1 MAVQSIPLPPPT
13 SGGKAPRWTQ
23 PVSFYGQSVF
33 SKYYASAICVF
44 LLLVPF
50 LIMPAAAQGQAPVG
64 GDGCIPAGS
73 FDANVD
79 YFKNQTKVD
88 SAALFSVEYMK
99 SYKVLKTKASVTA
112 PTPSTYVLYQC
123 GAPVPDAAQFP
134 NNTVFMSIPVKSVG
148 TLATT
153 TLTYLEMLGK
163 RSAVKVVD
171 TEGLV
176 TSPCVQASLASGEI
190 KGVEDKDQALRGQQL
205 NSVDVVFATFSADP
219 LAANRTVLTYETA
232 DPGPLNRAEWLEFY
246 STFFNLEKDAQERT
260 AKINNNYNC
269 FKSAAAAAKSA
280 KPVVAWATYNAPSE
294 YNNNTA
300 SWSLSNAA
308 YKRGLT
314 EDAAATFFFPG
325 NTSLSMQSFPDSA
338 AFATALASV
347 DILIDESVVGTDFAT
362 VLQNYKLTEASDLKF
377 VKNKAIYR
385 QDGAI
390 NPNDGRDWFSTAVA
404 QADAILQDI
413 VRATH
418 PDALPANTPYRW
430 IRNVAKGETKNVISD
445 KNCTTPD
452 SNTPIPDIALVCK
465 DMKVGGPGSSATKT
479 TATAMSVILG
489 LAAIALAL

>member
-33 SKYYASAICVF
+33 SKYYAQAICVF

-50 LIMPAAAQGQAPVG
+50 LVMPVKAQGQAPVAG
-64 GDGCIPAGS
+64 ADCIPAGS
-73 FDANVD
+73 FDANTD
-79 YFKNQTKVD
+79 YFKNHTKVD
-88 SAALFSVEYMK
+88 SAALFSVDYKK
-99 SYKVLKTKASVTA
+99 SYKVLTTKSSVTA
-112 PTPSTYVLYQC
+112 PQSSTYVLYQC
-123 GAPVPDAAQFP
+123 GAPIPDAAQFP
-134 NNTVFMSIPVKSVG
+134 NNTVFMSIPVNTVG

-176 TSPCVQASLASGEI
+176 TSPCVQASLAKGEI
-190 KGVEDKDQALRGQQL
+190 KGVEDKDQALRGQEL

-219 LAANRTVLTYETA
+219 LAANRTVLTFETA

-246 STFFNLEKDAQERT
+246 SAFFNLEKDAQERT

-269 FKSAAAAAKSA
+269 FKGAATAAKSP
-280 KPVVAWATYNAPSE
+280 KPVVAWATFNAPSE

-308 YKRGLT
+308 YKKALT

-325 NTSLSMQSFPDSA
+325 NASLTTQSYADA
-338 AFATALASV
+338 GAFATALASV
-347 DILIDESVVGTDFAT
+347 DILIDESVVGTDYAN
-362 VLQNYKLTEASDLKF
+362 VLQNYKLTESSDLKF
-377 VKNKAIYR
+377 VKNKAVYR
-385 QDGAI
+385 EDGAV

-404 QADAILQDI
+404 QADAVLQDI
-413 VRATH
+413 IRATH
-418 PDALPANTPYRW
+418 PDALPADTPYRW
-430 IRNVAKGETKNVISD
+430 IRNVAKGEAKNIISD

-465 DMKVGGPGSSATKT
+465 DMKVDGRPSAATKS
-479 TATAMSVILG
+479 TAAAFSVILG
-489 LAAIALAL
+489 LAAIALTL